1 MDFFQHQDKA
11 RRNTKLLLA
20 LYAAAVISII
30 ILTNLLVIIV
40 LGFSD
45 SASLMTSS
53 QGYDWDLFLMVSML
67 VILLI
72 GLGSLYRIHS
82 LSKGGSVVAEMLD
95 GQLLIDPQGSLEKRR
110 LLNVVE
116 EMAIAAGTPVPPV
129 YIIPDESINAFAAGY
144 SPGDAIIGI
153 TEGALR
159 NLSRDQLQGVIAHE
173 FSHILNGDMR
183 LNIRLMGV
191 LYGILMLAVIGRI
204 VLNGSRFRS
213 SSKRNGSAIL
223 AVGLGLLILGYL
235 GKFFGALIKAAV
247 SRQREY
253 LADASA
259 VQFTRYPRGISG
271 ALKRIGGYPQGTVL
285 ANPESEEISHAF
297 FCSGVNFAFGALMS
311 THPPLADRIKRLE
324 PNWNGEYLT
333 HNEPDQ
339 SLPTEGAGPLLSSF
353 AGAAIRINADA
364 VFQTMG
370 QPGGAQLS
378 HARSLLALIPN
389 ELLNAAR
396 ETFSARAIVYL
407 LLLDQDTAVRQ
418 RQLNLL
424 QNAADAAVLQR
435 LHEILP
441 LFPAI
446 EPIMRLPLLEIAMP
460 ALRQMTRVQYEA
472 FKTNIHELVIADQK
486 MSLSEWALQKFVTK
500 HLGEA
505 FDGAHRRPKYKGY
518 AAVRDQCAQ
527 LLSVLA
533 YTDVTSTT
541 DPQVA
546 FAVGQEL
553 LGLDIELVD
562 KTSLS
567 LNNLN
572 ACIDTLAELRPL
584 LKPRL
589 LKACVATITADGI
602 ATPVEVELVRTV
614 ADSLDCP
621 MPPVVV

>member
-204 VLNGSRFRS
+204 VLNGSRLRY
-213 SSKRNGSAIL
+213 SSKRNSGGAML

-235 GKFFGALIKAAV
+235 GKFFGSLIKAAV

-271 ALKRIGGYPQGTVL
+271 ALKRDRWLFTGY
-285 ANPESEEISHAF
+285 
-297 FCSGVNFAFGALMS
+297 
-311 THPPLADRIKRLE
+311 
-324 PNWNGEYLT
+324 
-333 HNEPDQ
+333 
-339 SLPTEGAGPLLSSF
+339 GAG
-353 AGAAIRINADA
+353 
-364 VFQTMG
+364 
-370 QPGGAQLS
+370 
-378 HARSLLALIPN
+378 
-389 ELLNAAR
+389 
-396 ETFSARAIVYL
+396 
-407 LLLDQDTAVRQ
+407 
-418 RQLNLL
+418 
-424 QNAADAAVLQR
+424 
-435 LHEILP
+435 
-441 LFPAI
+441 
-446 EPIMRLPLLEIAMP
+446 
-460 ALRQMTRVQYEA
+460 
-472 FKTNIHELVIADQK
+472 
-486 MSLSEWALQKFVTK
+486 
-500 HLGEA
+500 
-505 FDGAHRRPKYKGY
+505 
-518 AAVRDQCAQ
+518 
-527 LLSVLA
+527 
-533 YTDVTSTT
+533 
-541 DPQVA
+541 
-546 FAVGQEL
+546 
-553 LGLDIELVD
+553 
-562 KTSLS
+562 
-567 LNNLN
+567 
-572 ACIDTLAELRPL
+572 
-584 LKPRL
+584 
-589 LKACVATITADGI
+589 
-602 ATPVEVELVRTV
+602 
-614 ADSLDCP
+614 
-621 MPPVVV
+621 